1 MARGRIGR
9 GWQLAKESW
18 AVLRADRSLLMFPVV
33 SGIAIVLAAIVLA
46 GPGTALYASDTSKPG
61 GIVLWAIAAYALTFI
76 AIYCNVALAA
86 AASQSLDGRDST
98 LASGFAVARQRTGII
113 AAWSLVALVVGA
125 LLQALE
131 ALLSETPAGRIVGAI
146 VTSLLSAAWSVVTFF
161 VVPVLALEGLGPKAA
176 LTRSA
181 GVIRER
187 WGEGFVGSASIT
199 GLVFLVAVL
208 PAIVVGAIGVG
219 IAGSSPAGGGVLIAI
234 AVVIVVAALL
244 VGSTLS
250 AIFRVVLFRY
260 ATDGTTAP
268 GFSAAQL
275 ERAFVPKRGRRG
287 RQI

>member
-1 MARGRIGR
+1 MGRIGR
-9 GWQLAKESW
+9 GWALAKESW
-18 AVLRADRSLLMFPVV
+18 AVLRADRSLLMFPVIAGV
-33 SGIAIVLAAIVLA
+33 AIVLAAIVLA
-46 GPGTALYASDTSKPG
+46 GPGTALYASGSKPA

-98 LASGFAVARQRTGII
+98 VASGFAVARQRTGII
-113 AAWSLVALVVGA
+113 AAWALVALVVGA

-161 VVPVLALEGLGPKAA
+161 VVPVLALEGLGPRAA

-208 PAIVVGAIGVG
+208 PAIGLGVIGAAV
-219 IAGSSPAGGGVLIAI
+219 AGSSPAGGGVLIGI
-234 AVVIVVAALL
+234 AVVIAVAALL

-260 ATDGTTAP
+260 ATEGTTVP
-268 GFSAAQL
+268 GFSAGQL
-275 ERAFVPKRGRRG
+275 EGAFVAKRARRG
-287 RQI
+287 RGR